1 MIVRVVVVD
10 DHELLRAGLVT
21 VLGSGPDIEVVA
33 EAADGPSAVRLAMDH
48 RPDIVLMDVEM
59 PGGDGI
65 SATRQIRAALPD
77 TRVLILTMFDLDEY
91 VVQGLRAGASGFLLK
106 TTEPRGLVQAVLAC
120 AAGQTTVGPTVLTR
134 LLDGVAVRPPNREAC
149 PTPRSGTRCSSP
161 SPPSNHMS
169 PRSSPSSA
177 CETGCRPWSSPT
189 ATASTDQATRL
200 LLETERSFLPEE
212 TPERL
217 ETDAAD
223 LRVEERGRTPSTRRS
238 SR

>member
-77 TRVLILTMFDLDEY
+77 TRAFVP
-91 VVQGLRAGASGFLLK
+91 A
-106 TTEPRGLVQAVLAC
+106 PRDSC
-120 AAGQTTVGPTVLTR
+120 
-134 LLDGVAVRPPNREAC
+134 
-149 PTPRSGTRCSSP
+149 
-161 SPPSNHMS
+161 
-169 PRSSPSSA
+169 
-177 CETGCRPWSSPT
+177 
-189 ATASTDQATRL
+189 
-200 LLETERSFLPEE
+200 
-212 TPERL
+212 
-217 ETDAAD
+217 
-223 LRVEERGRTPSTRRS
+223 
-238 SR
+238 